1 MIEKMKIFGLL
12 VLGIILCACTLVS
25 NTYKESKV
33 DLVDFEPLSRKGM
46 DQIVLIRF
54 DIKNLT
60 EKELNISKFSYNLK
74 MEDIEAI
81 SGSVFGLN
89 PVPAAA
95 TSRIEFKVTMN
106 VFSSFRILESA
117 IKNKN
122 GTIKYDLVTKVSSVW
137 WKLPATSVKSGK
149 IDLADKYNF

>member
-12 VLGIILCACTLVS
+12 VLGMVLCACTLMS

-95 TSRIEFKVTMN
+95 TSRIEFKVTVN
-106 VFSSFRILESA
+106 VFSSFRILESVVKRKDGF
-117 IKNKN
+117 IE
-122 GTIKYDLVTKVSSVW
+122 YRLSTKVSSAW
-137 WKLPATSVKSGK
+137 WQRAVTSVKSGQIK
-149 IDLADKYNF
+149 LGGSYDI